1 MTNTWGRVGER
12 VEADTSEDIV
22 TFITGLEKGGHDSS
36 RVRKEELYL

>member
-1 MTNTWGRVGER
+1 MTNTWDRVGER

-22 TFITGLEKGGHDSS
+22 TFVTGLEKGGHDS